1 MMRRFNTE
9 RPVVKRKHDCIPPLE
24 RMDLKTVLGLI
35 RDERYFTLHAPRQT
49 GKTSVLLALQDL
61 LNSGSVGSYRCIYI
75 NVEPGQAFRED
86 VREAMRAIV
95 SALAPGHRVC

>member
-9 RPVVKRKHDCIPPLE
+9 RPVVKRKHYCKPPLE

-61 LNSGSVGSYRCIYI
+61 LNSGSVAPT
-75 NVEPGQAFRED
+75 VAFTSMSNPD
-86 VREAMRAIV
+86 WLFGKTSV
-95 SALAPGHRVC
+95 SQFEQSLASSPPSH